1 MHASFSVEKI
11 AETRVSLVPRIRVH
25 VRTVEELSGIVNS
38 PVLFDVFKHELRPE
52 GKEDLSY
59 FRAEHETRKHFYIE
73 THLNLTYYPAV
84 VTRSSVVID
93 WKRFQS

>member
-1 MHASFSVEKI
+1 MFQKKTLALGLLTSVIVKFKHAREFLEKI

-52 GKEDLSY
+52 GKEDFSY
-59 FRAEHETRKHFYIE
+59 LRAEHEPENI
-73 THLNLTYYPAV
+73 
-84 VTRSSVVID
+84 
-93 WKRFQS
+93 